1 MFNHRVLRYFAAATI
16 LCGSVCAKTFV
27 VEYDPLAISPAAAA
41 AAALRAGGTVTANH
55 AQLGMLFADSENP
68 DFGAVAGANRGIS
81 RVTEDLVVNWLP
93 DVQANTTDFHQ
104 LVTPEPSL
112 APGPP
117 LGASLLFLQWNIFK
131 VQANL
136 AWTVTQGN
144 AAVKVAVLDTGICAH
159 HIDLAGKVDAA
170 QSASFVPA
178 VFACPPTPAI
188 PVPPACIGCP
198 AWEDRHFHGTH
209 VAGTISSNNHGTAGI
224 APNVRLRAV
233 KVLNCFG
240 GGAFSWVISGIMYAA
255 DNGNDVINMS
265 LGAYFPKNGGPGPAL
280 GPLVAA
286 LNKAV
291 NYAHSKGVLV
301 VSAAGNSGIDLDSD
315 QNFTAVPCQSGSGMC
330 TGSTTISDALSS
342 FSNHGVSGPQI
353 VAPGGGTP
361 TAPFSP
367 TVPNRFIL
375 APCSRHSVL
384 IPICGTIPAAQFYL
398 FVAGTSMAA
407 PHVAGAAALVDS
419 IARQGPGSA
428 NAGQLS
434 NALLNSADD
443 LGRVGTDNTFSRG
456 RLNVFKA
463 VQ

>member
-1 MFNHRVLRYFAAATI
+1 MFKHRVLRYFAAATI
-16 LCGSVCAKTFV
+16 LCGSVYAKTFV
-27 VEYDPLAISPAAAA
+27 VEYNALVISPAAAE

-93 DVQANTTDFHQ
+93 DVQANTTEFHQ
-104 LVTPEPSL
+104 LVTPEPSPAPAAPLL
-112 APGPP
+112 AT
-117 LGASLLFLQWNIFK
+117 FLPFQWNIFK

-136 AWTVTQGN
+136 AWSVTEGN
-144 AAVKVAVLDTGICAH
+144 SAVKVAVLDTGICAH

-178 VFACPPTPAI
+178 GSECAPATT
-188 PVPPACIGCP
+188 PACIGCP

-233 KVLNCFG
+233 KVLNCLG
-240 GGAFSWVISGIMYAA
+240 GGAFSWIISGILYAA

-265 LGAYFPKNGGPGPAL
+265 LGAYFPKDGGPGPAL

-315 QNFTAVPCQSGSGMC
+315 RNFTSVPCQSGSGMC
-330 TGSTTISDALSS
+330 VGSTTISDALST

-353 VAPGGGTP
+353 VAPGGGVP
-361 TAPFSP
+361 TAPFPAS
-367 TVPNRFIL
+367 VPNRFIL
-375 APCSRHSVL
+375 APCSRHSVHF
-384 IPICGTIPAAQFYL
+384 PICGAVPASTFWL
-398 FVAGTSMAA
+398 FLAGTSMAA

-428 NAGQLS
+428 NAAQLR

-443 LGRVGTDNTFSRG
+443 LGKVGTDNIFSRG